1 MITAI
6 RPVNITGKIQI
17 CQAYFYFYKAN
28 KFDEHNNADR
38 ELVCV
43 IRSSKNKKANR
54 TTVITVMVKFQDETS
69 ETQRTIAWDKDT
81 KFLSETAPGKPDI
94 PSKVSAIKP
103 GSKIYTLMTDRSS
116 NGKTFW
122 FQEVTLLK

>member
-1 MITAI
+1 MNTRTLLAAAAFLATSLAVQAEITQGA
-6 RPVNITGKIQI
+6 RATVV
-17 CQAYFYFYKAN
+17 AVDAKA
-28 KFDEHNNADR
+28 
-38 ELVCV
+38 
-43 IRSSKNKKANR
+43 S
-54 TTVITVMVKFQDETS
+54 TMTVMVQFQDEKV
-69 ETQRTIAWDKDT
+69 ETQRTVAWDKDT
-81 KFLSETAPGKPDI
+81 KFLSETAPGKPDV